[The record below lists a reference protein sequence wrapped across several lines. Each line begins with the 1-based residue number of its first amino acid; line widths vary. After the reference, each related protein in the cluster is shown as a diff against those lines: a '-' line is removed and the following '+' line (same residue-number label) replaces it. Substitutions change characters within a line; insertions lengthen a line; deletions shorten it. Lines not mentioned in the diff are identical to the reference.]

1 MKRKALYEQAIT
13 IQRGALESRL
23 VARSEDKGRPL
34 RWDET
39 KEECRY
45 LLETVDHAGL
55 DKEYTARIK
64 RACRYILKQTP

>member
-1 MKRKALYEQAIT
+1 MMRKALFERAIT
-13 IQRGALESRL
+13 VQGGALESRL
-23 VARSEDKGRPL
+23 IARAEDKGRPL

-55 DKEYTARIK
+55 DREYTARIK